1 MGTRRWGLPL
11 CMMGMLL
18 VFPAAG
24 LGGEAKAPVRIGVVQ
39 PLTGNAAYQGTNLLD
54 GIKVAVD
61 EINGRGGI
69 LGGRKV
75 EVAVEDDQCNPAQAT
90 AVTKKLITEG
100 HRIIVGALC
109 SSATFAVLEVTKKE
123 NVVQVAPLSY
133 APGLTEQGAR
143 FFFRT
148 SSNSL
153 IIARGF
159 AEFIAKNEK
168 PGSTIALLVVNDD
181 WGRSDAAAFVK
192 DFERLGNPK
201 VVFNGTFNFQDSDF
215 STVLSKIKAL
225 KPNAMYMVAR
235 DPQNS
240 QMVNQMAAL
249 GMGSVTVYGSEN
261 NYSPSFLQG
270 AGKNAEG
277 VYAVVPW
284 TPDLRD
290 PASVHF
296 KEEYRKK
303 FGKDPA
309 QTFSHSGYSGMW
321 VTALGVDKAG
331 TDTDL
336 NKIREA
342 LEKLVWEG
350 PGATWKFDE
359 KHQALVA
366 PHIVQVRSGQYVTV
380 K

>member
-1 MGTRRWGLPL
+1 MQTRSVKFVLVCLGI
-11 CMMGMLL
+11 LL
-18 VFPAAG
+18 VLPTAGIAAG
-24 LGGEAKAPVRIGVVQ
+24 PPVQIGVVQ
-39 PLTGNAAYQGTNLLD
+39 PLTGNGAYQGTNLLD

-61 EINGRGGI
+61 EINGRGGV
-69 LGGRKV
+69 LGGRKIEIV
-75 EVAVEDDQCNPAQAT
+75 VEDGACNPAQTT
-90 AVTKKLITEG
+90 AVTKKLIAAG
-100 HRIIVGALC
+100 HRILLGELC
-109 SSATFAVLEVTKKE
+109 SSSTYAMLEVTKKE
-123 NVVQVAPLSY
+123 NVLLIAPLSY

-143 FFFRT
+143 YFFRT

-159 AEFIAKNEK
+159 AEFIAGNEK
-168 PGSTIALLVVNDD
+168 PGSTIAILVVNDD

-192 DFERLGNPK
+192 EFERLGNPK

-225 KPNAMYMVAR
+225 NPTAIYMVAR

-240 QMVNQMAAL
+240 QIVNQMGAL
-249 GMGSVTVYGSEN
+249 GMLGIHMYASEN
-261 NYSPSFLQG
+261 NYSPSFLEG
-270 AGKNAEG
+270 AGKNGEG
-277 VYAVVPW
+277 SYSVVPW
-284 TPDLRD
+284 TADLTD

-296 KEEYRKK
+296 KEQYRKK

-309 QTFSHSGYSGMW
+309 QTYAHSGYSGMW
-321 VTALGVDKAG
+321 VTALGIDKAG

-336 NKIREA
+336 DTIRVA

-359 KHQALVA
+359 KHQAVIA
-366 PHIVQVRSGQYVTV
+366 PHIVQVKGGRYVTI